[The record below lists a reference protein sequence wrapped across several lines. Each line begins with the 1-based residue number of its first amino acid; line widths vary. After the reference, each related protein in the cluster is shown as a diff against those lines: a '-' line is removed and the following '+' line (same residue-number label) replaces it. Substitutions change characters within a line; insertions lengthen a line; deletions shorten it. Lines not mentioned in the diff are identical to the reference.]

1 MPKDISQY
9 IDFNQNE
16 GRSPKRSI
24 RSLINLPC
32 IIHDWQE
39 MESRY
44 RDGNP
49 SGKYVQL
56 HVELEAGHFLVN
68 TGSAIIMEELEQI
81 RKAKEEA
88 GETEMGFTCLVR
100 RCGRGVKMFP
110 TDWERRDV
118 SAQERKETE

>member
-1 MPKDISQY
+1 MKDISQY

-16 GRSPKRSI
+16 GRYPKRSI

-32 IIHDWQE
+32 IVHEWQE

-49 SGKYVQL
+49 SGRYVQM
-56 HVELEAGHFLVN
+56 HVEVESGHFLVN
-68 TGSAIIMEELEQI
+68 TGSAIVMDELSQI

-88 GETEMGFTCLVR
+88 GEEDLGFTCMVKR
-100 RCGRGVKMFP
+100 VGNGVKLFP
-110 TDWERRDV
+110 MDWERKDV
-118 SAQERKETE
+118 REIEGKEG